1 MIGTIKISPGK
12 LSSRDGHSA
21 MDKTSFAAHN
31 LFGIHGHNA
40 LIPGAT
46 SGIGFMMAEGL
57 IVNGIETLFVT
68 GIDNED
74 VIVEKV
80 SLLQILAE
88 NNGHSTTI
96 LGFISLP
103 VVRVDAFIQ
112 ELFPG
117 DYEQA
122 V

>member
-1 MIGTIKISPGK
+1 
-12 LSSRDGHSA
+12 

-31 LFGIHGHNA
+31 LFGIHGRNA
-40 LIPGAT
+40 LITGAT

-57 IVNGIETLFVT
+57 IVNGIETLFIT

-80 SLLQILAE
+80 SFLQILAE
-88 NNGHSTTI
+88 NNGQSTTI

-122 V
+122 G